1 MSRFIPRISGASASV
16 ARSRL
21 ESLVEH
27 DRNLVGRAD
36 LVSILREEICA
47 LIRRHEVIDTNNVHF
62 VEVRGSVTSTLTVDI
77 EVPFT
82 VGTAETRYCV

>member
-1 MSRFIPRISGASASV
+1 MSRFIPRTSGASASV
-16 ARSRL
+16 ARARL

-27 DRNLVGRAD
+27 DRNLVGHAD

-62 VEVRGSVTSTLTVDI
+62 VEVRGSTASTLTVDI
-77 EVPFT
+77 EVPFSLRAT
-82 VGTAETRYCV
+82 ETRYCV